1 MMPIGLL
8 QHSLATAALIVFL
21 TATAARADISVIDDS
36 GHRITLPAPA
46 KRIVSL
52 APHVTELL
60 FAAGAGE
67 KVVGVSAASDY
78 PLEASRLPSTGNSS
92 RLDLERIALLKPDLL
107 VAWTSGNHPR
117 QIAQLRKQGY
127 VVFESEPQRFEDI
140 ASALEKLSKLT
151 ASPHGLDA
159 ATRFRE
165 SISSLRHQYRGR
177 DPVAVFYQIW
187 SSPLMTLND
196 QHLVSK
202 ALSLCGAKN
211 IFGKMPQLAPTISRE
226 AVLAVNPDAILIS
239 HESGSSMSDWRKI
252 SSLKAVRQQ
261 QIIQVDGNLLNRA
274 GPRMPEAI
282 ASLCKQIDMI
292 RSQQPRR

>member
-1 MMPIGLL
+1 
-8 QHSLATAALIVFL
+8 
-21 TATAARADISVIDDS
+21 
-36 GHRITLPAPA
+36 
-46 KRIVSL
+46 
-52 APHVTELL
+52 VTELL
-60 FAAGAGE
+60 FAAGAG
-67 KVVGVSAASDY
+67 KKIVGVSAASDY

-107 VAWTSGNHPR
+107 VAWTSGNNPR

-127 VVFESEPQRFEDI
+127 VVFESEPKNFEHI
-140 ASALEKLSKLT
+140 ASTLEKLGKLA
-151 ASPHGLDA
+151 ASTQGLDA
-159 ATRFRE
+159 AVRFRA
-165 SISSLRHQYRGR
+165 SIASLRHQYQGR

-196 QHLVSK
+196 QHLVSQ

-226 AVLAVNPDAILIS
+226 AVLAANPDAILIS
-239 HESGSSMSDWRKI
+239 DESGSSISDWRKI

-261 QIIQVDGNLLNRA
+261 QIIKVDGNLLNRA

-282 ASLCKQIDMI
+282 SSLCQQIDGV
-292 RSQQPRR
+292 RTHQRQPSR